1 MTGERSA
8 CKPHGSEHFYKKV
21 PHRQGSLAH
30 GSCFAIEEPRPLL
43 LITIA
48 SADIS
53 RLQKKHKKLTGQAK
67 EKEVV
72 EEVCVW
78 IANPV

>member
-21 PHRQGSLAH
+21 SHRQGSLAH
-30 GSCFAIEEPRPLL
+30 GSCFAIGEPRPLL

-48 SADIS
+48 SAEIS
-53 RLQKKHKKLTGQAK
+53 HLQKQHMKLTGQAQNK
-67 EKEVV
+67 VV